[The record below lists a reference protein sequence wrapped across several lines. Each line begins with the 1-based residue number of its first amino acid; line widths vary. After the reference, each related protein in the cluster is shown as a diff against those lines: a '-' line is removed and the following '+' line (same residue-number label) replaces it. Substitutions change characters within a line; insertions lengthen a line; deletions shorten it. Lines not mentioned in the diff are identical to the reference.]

1 MDDVTASII
10 IACQT
15 AGAVNSISKLGF
27 ALGMLGKQAGEFFL
41 QFSKDSLKSFNLAQD
56 ASWKFGKTF
65 RNSMGTATRSVR
77 EFMNEYNLSE
87 KTAKSMLTDTASIL
101 KGFGFSEK
109 DALKM
114 SEQVSRMG
122 IDLASFTGAAG
133 GAQEAVSSITS
144 ALTGETERMKKYGT
158 VIRMDD
164 KALVS
169 LTKTIQKNKGV
180 SETQARAMAILQEII
195 KQNTDAIGDYK
206 AEGENWTQAQNNQ
219 KEAISQLQQ
228 SFGEMLYK
236 LFDIYETTEK
246 ITEII
251 KDITNWVNQE
261 VPSIV
266 FAIKSF
272 WLSVQ
277 EGAESCMVVL
287 NPVFSG
293 IIAGFKNIV
302 NAGQWMYD
310 NWDRIFRGM
319 SKSETNFLHGLGKD
333 FLSTTKNAIVW
344 TKDSGLAFM
353 EFFNNIIGWNKLLY
367 GQNQNFYQTRSYNS
381 MIKTI
386 SGFGSDT
393 EKTLARL
400 GTTKFPTLETPDY
413 SAWINF
419 TKTQDNISKKYSSK
433 RSKMELDFE
442 KWMDTR
448 KKQEKDN
455 NEKKEPKAE
464 ARLPEFF
471 KSISDEI
478 FKLRSATQSAVFA
491 NSVDA
496 LRLQSRVLTQSP
508 EMKVQQSQLDT
519 LKQIKNG
526 IDRLVGPTRTA
537 PTMVRS

>member
-246 ITEII
+246 ITE
-251 KDITNWVNQE
+251 
-261 VPSIV
+261 
-266 FAIKSF
+266 
-272 WLSVQ
+272 
-277 EGAESCMVVL
+277 
-287 NPVFSG
+287 
-293 IIAGFKNIV
+293 
-302 NAGQWMYD
+302 
-310 NWDRIFRGM
+310 
-319 SKSETNFLHGLGKD
+319 
-333 FLSTTKNAIVW
+333 
-344 TKDSGLAFM
+344 
-353 EFFNNIIGWNKLLY
+353 
-367 GQNQNFYQTRSYNS
+367 
-381 MIKTI
+381 
-386 SGFGSDT
+386 
-393 EKTLARL
+393 
-400 GTTKFPTLETPDY
+400 
-413 SAWINF
+413 
-419 TKTQDNISKKYSSK
+419 
-433 RSKMELDFE
+433 
-442 KWMDTR
+442 
-448 KKQEKDN
+448 
-455 NEKKEPKAE
+455 
-464 ARLPEFF
+464 
-471 KSISDEI
+471 
-478 FKLRSATQSAVFA
+478 
-491 NSVDA
+491 
-496 LRLQSRVLTQSP
+496 
-508 EMKVQQSQLDT
+508 
-519 LKQIKNG
+519 
-526 IDRLVGPTRTA
+526 
-537 PTMVRS
+537 